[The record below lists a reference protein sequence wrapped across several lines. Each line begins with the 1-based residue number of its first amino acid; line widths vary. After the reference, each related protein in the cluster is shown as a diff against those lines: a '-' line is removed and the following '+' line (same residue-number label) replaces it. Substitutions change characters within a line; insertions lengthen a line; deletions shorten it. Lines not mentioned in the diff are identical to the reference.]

1 MPNPTR
7 GWKARELGHTSM
19 VSFSRDRAD
28 ERTGLGT
35 KRDRLTV
42 EGSITTPKDVHILIS
57 RTSEQVILIE
67 ER

>member
-1 MPNPTR
+1 MPNPAR

-28 ERTGLGT
+28 QRTDLGT

-42 EGSITTPKDVHILIS
+42 EDSIMTPKDVYILIS
-57 RTSEQVILIE
+57 RTSE
-67 ER
+67 